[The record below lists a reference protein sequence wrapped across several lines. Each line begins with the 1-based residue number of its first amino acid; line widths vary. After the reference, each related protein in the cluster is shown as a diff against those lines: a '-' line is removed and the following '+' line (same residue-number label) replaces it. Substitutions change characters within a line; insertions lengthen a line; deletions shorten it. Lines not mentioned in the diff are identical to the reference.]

1 MLQGNIGVE
10 QLTLSNES
18 VPSFFNSHCY
28 PISEASPT
36 YDFLPFLVAQLLQ
49 VSSATQV
56 LGFQSKSLSLKRRKL
71 YKKMI
76 YCPIVNNHIDFLH
89 KILDYFQQSMD
100 SLKNLILSATFF
112 YLQAIFSKAFVAS
125 KKQTSPSHPKKTNI
139 RLTSIREPIV
149 HEGWTLGVDMAP
161 LETDLPDSP
170 TFIHFPLP

>member
-89 KILDYFQQSMD
+89 KILYRLFSTKHGFTEKSHLICYLLLLAGYIIQGICSFQ
-100 SLKNLILSATFF
+100 KTNIPPAT
-112 YLQAIFSKAFVAS
+112 Q
-125 KKQTSPSHPKKTNI
+125 KKQT
-139 RLTSIREPIV
+139 
-149 HEGWTLGVDMAP
+149 
-161 LETDLPDSP
+161 
-170 TFIHFPLP
+170 